1 MQRTKRMYIASL
13 TGVFVAT
20 VAMACGGAASTAPT
34 PTQPPSP
41 TAVAQKPTPT
51 STPATVDAT
60 PAPTAPTPTP
70 TSTPATVG
78 ATPAPTA
85 TQPPPTAGETAPE
98 QAVFAWAI
106 EEVDRGAK
114 PALALT
120 SADVLYV
127 AYMLEAR
134 SGFVKNAVRS
144 GSSWVIST
152 LAEGYFYG
160 PLDIAIGPDDVAH
173 VSYHDH
179 QDLQF
184 QSNLGDAAYAV
195 KDVEWSVTAV
205 FDEGHDGWDN
215 RIAIDAKG
223 RPHISAIDPQD
234 FDGNGVEYYYKD
246 ESGKWLVEGV
256 GTGPL
261 SYKYATS
268 IAIDPQ
274 GSPHISYHDQK
285 NKDLAL
291 ASKDASGWTINVVD
305 GDGET
310 GMFSSMVIDIEGRFH
325 ISCFQKE
332 SSSSGAFKYAT
343 RNAADQ
349 TWEIRQVDRLDKL
362 TFGFVGA
369 RNITSVAVDGGGN
382 PWIAYSDEK
391 NLKLARWDGSSW
403 QIETVVNAGSATTL
417 GQLVSLKLDSKD
429 QPHIAYFEV
438 SSKRPLD
445 GVVKY
450 AKGTPK

>member
-1 MQRTKRMYIASL
+1 M
-13 TGVFVAT
+13 
-20 VAMACGGAASTAPT
+20 
-34 PTQPPSP
+34 
-41 TAVAQKPTPT
+41 
-51 STPATVDAT
+51 
-60 PAPTAPTPTP
+60 
-70 TSTPATVG
+70 
-78 ATPAPTA
+78 
-85 TQPPPTAGETAPE
+85 
-98 QAVFAWAI
+98 
-106 EEVDRGAK
+106 
-114 PALALT
+114 ALT
-120 SADVLYV
+120 SADVPYV

-274 GSPHISYHDQK
+274 GSPHISYHDQ
-285 NKDLAL
+285 
-291 ASKDASGWTINVVD
+291 
-305 GDGET
+305 
-310 GMFSSMVIDIEGRFH
+310 
-325 ISCFQKE
+325 
-332 SSSSGAFKYAT
+332 
-343 RNAADQ
+343 
-349 TWEIRQVDRLDKL
+349 
-362 TFGFVGA
+362 
-369 RNITSVAVDGGGN
+369 
-382 PWIAYSDEK
+382 
-391 NLKLARWDGSSW
+391 
-403 QIETVVNAGSATTL
+403 
-417 GQLVSLKLDSKD
+417 
-429 QPHIAYFEV
+429 
-438 SSKRPLD
+438 
-445 GVVKY
+445 
-450 AKGTPK
+450 